1 MKAEEEVP
9 GMDLG
14 HSWADVEQFLLSEG
28 YNVESPVNASEMSS
42 TPAGMCTEN
51 GQEAHST
58 SSVV

>member
-28 YNVESPVNASEMSS
+28 YNVESPVNASELAS
-42 TPAGMCTEN
+42 TPAGMSTEN

-58 SSVV
+58 SSAV